1 MPVKTAGWVSIG
13 GTGRSRARW
22 RAAQHSTAWCGQNG
36 AAGKLR
42 ENVER
47 LTELVAENR
56 ACLPPQRAR
65 EGGGRG
71 HQAMYTIS
79 TGAVRAWAG
88 RGAGVPPSPH
98 AQRRSPPLAAARQ
111 RSQTLPDLPERSAA
125 LGELRRRIAAGH
137 QPSCSH
143 KSAGASRQ
151 QIQVRTH
158 DGSRCTRMQQ
168 GGQDTWQTHNY
179 HRPHSTRCFAQRCAM
194 CCPPAALGRGSQ
206 PTPAPLHQESGAAA
220 LMRGMGPGKG

>member
-1 MPVKTAGWVSIG
+1 
-13 GTGRSRARW
+13 
-22 RAAQHSTAWCGQNG
+22 
-36 AAGKLR
+36 
-42 ENVER
+42 
-47 LTELVAENR
+47 
-56 ACLPPQRAR
+56 
-65 EGGGRG
+65 
-71 HQAMYTIS
+71 MYTIS

-88 RGAGVPPSPH
+88 RGAGVPPSPD

-111 RSQTLPDLPERSAA
+111 RSQTLPDLPERSTA

-151 QIQVRTH
+151 QIQVCTR

-220 LMRGMGPGKG
+220 LMRGMGPGKGSTCKKQGLFRSPAAAGGSSSCCQTGPPSQASTVCRVCRPRRSAPVTLM